1 MLNCRVSLAYILFRM
16 HRNLL
21 KLKYM
26 KTILLVA
33 IVIALFSCSA
43 PRERQAEMV
52 NAELV
57 KIETVFR
64 YANDPKQL
72 LTWRDDNR
80 IDYVTYAPLNNP
92 FSIGARMV
100 VLVKR

>member
-1 MLNCRVSLAYILFRM
+1 
-16 HRNLL
+16 
-21 KLKYM
+21 M

-43 PRERQAEMV
+43 PKELQAEMV

-57 KIETVFR
+57 KIDTVFR

-72 LTWRDDNR
+72 LTWRDNR
-80 IDYVTYAPLNNP
+80 IDYITYAPLNNP
-92 FSIGARMV
+92 FSIGVRML